1 MSKSQTRIFISVVC
15 FALLGAFIAGCEQPA
30 GTTAPA
36 GEAKAVKPAATAAKA
51 QTLGPY
57 DFSSNWMDEEG
68 FISNWLI
75 IGPFPNPGERPD
87 NKGFNVD
94 YLGGEA
100 NYTPT
105 SGKEVKKPDGTT
117 VKWQQ
122 YKSTYT
128 EISFFA
134 VDFLGLDYNQEDVLT
149 YSACW
154 LEADADKNVE
164 IRIGSDDGYKLWL
177 NHKLV
182 GTEHVYRGAEMDQ
195 EIYPVKLNKGMN
207 LILLK
212 VDQDW
217 GEYEFMLRIVD
228 SKGKKVPGIKVWN

>member
-15 FALLGAFIAGCEQPA
+15 LALLGAFIVGCEQQA
-30 GTTAPA
+30 GTAAPA
-36 GEAKAVKPAATAAKA
+36 GKAKAELKTAAVKA

-75 IGPFPNPGERPD
+75 IGTFPNPGERPD
-87 NKGFNVD
+87 NKGYNVD

-100 NYTPT
+100 NYTPAN
-105 SGKEVKKPDGTT
+105 GKEVKKADGTA

-134 VDFLGLDYNQEDVLT
+134 VDSLGLDYNQEDVLT

-154 LEADADKNVE
+154 LKADADKNVE

-177 NHKLV
+177 NNKLV
-182 GTEHVYRGAEMDQ
+182 GSEHVYRGAEMDQ

-217 GEYEFMLRIVD
+217 GEYEFMLRVVD
-228 SKGKKVPGIKVWN
+228 SDGKKVPGIKVWN